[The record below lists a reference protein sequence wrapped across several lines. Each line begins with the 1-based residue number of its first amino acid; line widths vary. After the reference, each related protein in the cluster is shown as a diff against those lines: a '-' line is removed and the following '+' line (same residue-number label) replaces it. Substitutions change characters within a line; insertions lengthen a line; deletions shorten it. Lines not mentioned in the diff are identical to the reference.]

1 MDGAGDP
8 REEGVGSSAR
18 YNPSNRKGLRFG
30 ESRPARDPER
40 SSGITDT
47 APEDD
52 DLRDLAACARG
63 DQAALRRLWDRHAG
77 RVQGMAL
84 RMVRRRDWAEDVMQ
98 ETFVK
103 VWKNA
108 GAFRGDSKPGTWIAS
123 IALNEARMRLRGE
136 SRRPAEALGDTAEN
150 VPSPEGP
157 EEDPR
162 LEALRKELAQVEPEE
177 REMLLLAAQGIG
189 YDEIG
194 RATGLSADQV
204 RGRLY
209 RARKALATR
218 MKGGGA

>member
-1 MDGAGDP
+1 LSLEPGIP
-8 REEGVGSSAR
+8 
-18 YNPSNRKGLRFG
+18 
-30 ESRPARDPER
+30 ES
-40 SSGITDT
+40 

-77 RVQGMAL
+77 RVQGLAL

-108 GAFRGDSKPGTWIAS
+108 ASFRGDSKPGTWIAS

-136 SRRPAEALGDTAEN
+136 SRRPAEALGDAAEA
-150 VPSPEGP
+150 VASPELP
-157 EEDPR
+157 EEDER
-162 LEALRKELAQVEPEE
+162 LEALRRELAKVEPEE
-177 REMLLLAAQGIG
+177 RELLLLAAQGLG

-194 RATGLSADQV
+194 SLVNLSADQV

-209 RARKALATR
+209 RARKLLAGR
-218 MKGGGA
+218 LKGGGA

>member
-1 MDGAGDP
+1 M
-8 REEGVGSSAR
+8 
-18 YNPSNRKGLRFG
+18 RFTN
-30 ESRPARDPER
+30 SPPTRDPEG
-40 SSGITDT
+40 STGITET

-136 SRRPAEALGDTAEN
+136 SRRPAEALGDAAEA
-150 VPSPEGP
+150 VASPEGP

-162 LEALRKELAQVEPEE
+162 LEVLRKELANVEPEE

-189 YDEIG
+189 YDDIG
-194 RATGLSADQV
+194 LAMNLSADQV

-209 RARKALATR
+209 RARKALAAR

>member
-1 MDGAGDP
+1 MPPGISPAATD
-8 REEGVGSSAR
+8 EE
-18 YNPSNRKGLRFG
+18 L
-30 ESRPARDPER
+30 
-40 SSGITDT
+40 
-47 APEDD
+47 
-52 DLRDLAACARG
+52 DLKDLAACARG

-77 RVQGMAL
+77 RVQGLAL

-108 GAFRGDSKPGTWIAS
+108 TSFRGDSKPGTWIAS

-136 SRRPAEALGDTAEN
+136 SRRPAEMLGDSAEA
-150 VPSPEGP
+150 VAAPEGP

-162 LEALRKELAQVEPEE
+162 LEALRKELGQVEPEE

-194 RATGLSADQV
+194 RAMNLSSDQV

-209 RARKALATR
+209 RARKALAEKL
-218 MKGGGA
+218 KGGGA